1 VAVDIEVG
9 KVELFMAEHSSEHH
23 LVPVKY
29 YIMVFT
35 ALMVFTVLTVVVAK
49 FDLGNK
55 TGFAVLNAVVALTIA
70 VIKATLVVLI
80 FMHARWSSR
89 LTQVI
94 IVSGIFW
101 LIIMLTFT
109 LSDYLTRSNW
119 PASPTT
125 PPRVSSTSQH

>member
-1 VAVDIEVG
+1 
-9 KVELFMAEHSSEHH
+9 MAEHSSEHH

-29 YIMVFT
+29 YIMVFA
-35 ALMVFTVLTVVVAK
+35 ALMVFTALTYAVALI
-49 FDLGNK
+49 DLEHYWPP
-55 TGFAVLNAVVALTIA
+55 LNAIVALTIA

-101 LIIMLTFT
+101 LMIMLTFT
-109 LSDYLTRSNW
+109 LSDYKTRSGW
-119 PASPTT
+119 PPST
-125 PPRVSSTSQH
+125 PVKVVSGESTK